1 MGFIITTEEFWLKR
15 KSNQNDKAMI
25 QNGKKNK
32 FWFYVIDVRN
42 SKIVVLDLKKGS
54 ASV

>member
-25 QNGKKNK
+25 QNGKNK
-32 FWFYVIDVRN
+32 FWFCVIDVRY
-42 SKIVVLDLKKGS
+42 SKIVVFDLKKGS